1 MLYNLLFCILKVE
14 KIKVKFP
21 VKFRSIIRGS
31 VEEPSPIFYH
41 QKAKEE
47 KEFAATILTAGYF
60 ITASTAA
67 GILSDPTSEN
77 TQIANSIFTDQYLQ
91 FLTMVNIFNTKQSH
105 KTLLPAPPLLPPES
119 CTSRV
124 QEIEKRYGCGQ
135 HFWL

>member
-60 ITASTAA
+60 ITTSTAA
-67 GILSDPTSEN
+67 GILSNPTSEN

-91 FLTMVNIFNTKQSH
+91 FLTMVNNFNTKQI
-105 KTLLPAPPLLPPES
+105 KYKPLLPAPSSLPAES
-119 CTSRV
+119 YASGV
-124 QEIEKRYGCGQ
+124 QEIERRYGWST
-135 HFWL
+135 FLA